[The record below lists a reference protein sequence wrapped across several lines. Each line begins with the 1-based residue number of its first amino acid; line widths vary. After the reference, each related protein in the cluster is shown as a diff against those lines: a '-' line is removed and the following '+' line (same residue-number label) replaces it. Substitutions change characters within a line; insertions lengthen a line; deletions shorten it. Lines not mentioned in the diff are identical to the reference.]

1 MTSCGFR
8 FELADGFGAR
18 LDDLAPDLDQLVVPR
33 VEHVLTTLARRYA
46 LQEVVALLEHAP
58 EAGDGSRIA
67 RLDLDQHLV
76 EEPAPQLGAALDQAQ
91 IVGPEQRHPEVAGQV
106 DRPPAC
112 PVDLDRPTRAPALD
126 IERDRQL
133 PPGATGL
140 HLGLDPRGGAARR
153 PRPRPAG
160 RPPRPAARAHRDPP
174 PRGGGAL
181 RVLADGNVG
190 GRAPRRRALRR

>member
-58 EAGDGSRIA
+58 EAADGWPIA

-76 EEPAPQLGAALDQAQ
+76 EERAPQLGAALDQAQ
-91 IVGPEQRHPEVAGQV
+91 VVGPEQRHPEVAGQV
-106 DRPPAC
+106 ARPPAC

-126 IERDRQL
+126 VERDRQL

-140 HLGLDPRGGAARR
+140 HLGLDPRGGSDPTDELPPPAR
-153 PRPRPAG
+153 PRRRG
-160 RPPRPAARAHRDPP
+160 QGGHRDPP
-174 PRGGGAL
+174 HEGGLSPGPWGGKK
-181 RVLADGNVG
+181 VDGQ
-190 GRAPRRRALRR
+190 APRP

>member
-1 MTSCGFR
+1 MISCGLR
-8 FELADGFGAR
+8 FVLADGFGAR

-58 EAGDGSRIA
+58 EARDGPRIA

-91 IVGPEQRHPEVAGQV
+91 VVGPEQRHPEVAGQV

-140 HLGLDPRGGAARR
+140 PPALDP
-153 PRPRPAG
+153 
-160 RPPRPAARAHRDPP
+160 
-174 PRGGGAL
+174 GGGADPARGL
-181 RVLADGNVG
+181 HLPAR
-190 GRAPRRRALRR
+190 PRRPGPAAHPARLPDVGLARALGPGQQRGA

>member
-58 EAGDGSRIA
+58 EARDGPRIA

-91 IVGPEQRHPEVAGQV
+91 VVGPEQRHPEVAGQV

-140 HLGLDPRGGAARR
+140 HLGLDPRGGARPDRRR
-153 PRPRPAG
+153 PRAG
-160 RPPRPAARAHRDPP
+160 PP
-174 PRGGGAL
+174 PRRRQGGGPRPRHA
-181 RVLADGNVG
+181 G
-190 GRAPRRRALRR
+190 G

>member
-58 EAGDGSRIA
+58 EARDGSRIA

-91 IVGPEQRHPEVAGQV
+91 VVGPEQRHPEVAGQV

-140 HLGLDPRGGAARR
+140 HLGLDPRGGADPSGVLPLPAR
-153 PRPRPAG
+153 
-160 RPPRPAARAHRDPP
+160 
-174 PRGGGAL
+174 
-181 RVLADGNVG
+181 
-190 GRAPRRRALRR
+190 PRRRGHSEEPRTPPQGGAFPLVVGAGITEVTGYASIP